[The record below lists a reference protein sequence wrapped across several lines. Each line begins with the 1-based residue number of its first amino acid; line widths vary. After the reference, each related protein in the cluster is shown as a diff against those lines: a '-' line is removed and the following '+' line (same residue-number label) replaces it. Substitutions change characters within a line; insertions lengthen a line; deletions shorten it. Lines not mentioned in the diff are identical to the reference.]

1 MKYQIESVSYGR
13 YNYFMEKY
21 GELLAQFNLKIK
33 KMANDKYLAYVSV
46 DSLNELQKLI
56 MEIEQEVIISPMYTS
71 KGNLRKTFLIT
82 IHDGYVE

>member
-21 GELLAQFNLKIK
+21 GKLLSPFNLQIK

-56 MEIEQEVIISPMYTS
+56 MAIEQEVIISPMYTS
-71 KGNLRKTFLIT
+71 EENLRKTFLIT